1 MNRSMIA
8 VAVVIA
14 AGIGLGLA
22 PTATAVSPYE
32 SCSEAADDGV
42 YNIPEGSD
50 NYWSGGDR
58 DDDGIACESS
68 G

>member
-1 MNRSMIA
+1 MTRKVIA
-8 VAVVIA
+8 VAVVVA
-14 AGIGLGLA
+14 SIGLGLA

-32 SCSEAADDGV
+32 NCSEAADDGV

-50 NYWSGGDR
+50 DYWSDGDR

>member
-1 MNRSMIA
+1 MTRNLIA
-8 VAVVIA
+8 VAVVV
-14 AGIGLGLA
+14 AGIGMGLA
-22 PTATAVSPYE
+22 PTASAVSPYE

-42 YNIPEGSD
+42 YNIPEDSD
-50 NYWSGGDR
+50 DYWSGGDR

>member
-1 MNRSMIA
+1 MMRFIA
-8 VAVVIA
+8 VVAAVT
-14 AGIGLGLA
+14 GLGLGLA

>member
-1 MNRSMIA
+1 MNRSTIA
-8 VAVVIA
+8 VAVMA
-14 AGIGLGLA
+14 ASIGLGLA

-32 SCSEAADDGV
+32 NCSEAADDGV
-42 YNIPEGSD
+42 YNIPESSD
-50 NYWSGGDR
+50 DYWSDGDR

>member
-1 MNRSMIA
+1 MNRNLIA
-8 VAVVIA
+8 VAIMA

-22 PTATAVSPYE
+22 PTATAVSSYE

-50 NYWSGGDR
+50 NYWPDGDR

>member
-1 MNRSMIA
+1 MKKFLPA
-8 VAVVIA
+8 ALAA
-14 AGIGLGLA
+14 AGIGLVLA
-22 PTATAVSPYE
+22 QGVAPAAASPYE

-50 NYWSGGDR
+50 NYWSDGDR
-58 DDDGIACESS
+58 DDDGIACEST

>member
-1 MNRSMIA
+1 MNRKLIA
-8 VAVVIA
+8 VAIMA
-14 AGIGLGLA
+14 AGIALGLA